1 MPEPLVSVVVPA
13 RNEEAFIGVAL
24 RSVAAQTHPGEE
36 IEVVVAVNGSQDRT
50 AQVAYEVAEELD
62 GVAQVNGTHPPSV
75 RVLHEVPA
83 GLSRAKNAGVRAAR
97 GRLVIFLDAD
107 SRMSPALVATV
118 AQRAAAGERAASIQ
132 VVADGR
138 DPIDRAFFWAIEHGK
153 RLVGTRANMFW
164 CERALFE
171 SLGGF
176 NEALNHAED
185 LDFMVRAKR
194 AGIRVGH
201 IHDGWI
207 ATSPR
212 RLHAGPMRIGMFRM
226 LGRWVLGNVGIGRRW
241 PY

>member
-1 MPEPLVSVVVPA
+1 MPDPLVSVVIPA
-13 RNEEAFIGVAL
+13 RNEEALVGTAL
-24 RSVAAQTHPGEE
+24 RSVAAQTHPLEE
-36 IEVVVAVNGSQDRT
+36 IEVVVVVNGSSDRT
-50 AQVAYEVAEELD
+50 AEVAYGMAEEL
-62 GVAQVNGTHPPSV
+62 GAAPAV

-107 SRMSPALVATV
+107 SRMSPGLVAAV
-118 AQRAAAGERAASIQ
+118 AARADAGERVASIR
-132 VVADGR
+132 VVSDGP
-138 DPIDRAFFWAIEHGK
+138 DPIDHAFFWVIEHGK

-176 NEALNHAED
+176 DEALNHAED
-185 LDFMVRAKR
+185 LDLMVRARR
-194 AGIRVGH
+194 AGVRVGH
-201 IHDGWI
+201 LHREWI

-212 RLHAGPMRIGMFRM
+212 RLHAGPLRIGMFRM
-226 LGRWVLGNVGIGRRW
+226 LGRWILGHVGIGRSW